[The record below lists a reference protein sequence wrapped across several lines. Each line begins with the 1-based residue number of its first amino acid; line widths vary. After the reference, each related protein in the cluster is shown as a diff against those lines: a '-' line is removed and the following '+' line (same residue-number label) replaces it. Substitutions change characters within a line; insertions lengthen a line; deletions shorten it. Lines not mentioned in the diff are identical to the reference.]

1 MATQYL
7 RFICDYVYTSQCS
20 SLLLIFPCFHRD
32 HFLSVKEY
40 SLVCVCWKQIFSVFG
55 VWKYYKFTLT
65 FEECFWWLLWDAR
78 FQLFSF
84 SALKIGFHVFGLL
97 LYPMEI
103 SGQSYFWCEGD
114 VFPLVPW
121 KFFSLSLVFIALLL
135 LYCICLEFLSL
146 SLWLYVLSQF

>member
-135 LYCICLEFLSL
+135 
-146 SLWLYVLSQF
+146 